1 MRETGPELGSSCL
14 QDSHICTGSCLCSLL
29 EEKESV
35 SLYTSILVLKKIKS
49 GDALSWGLINV
60 LRT

>member
-1 MRETGPELGSSCL
+1 MRETGPELRSSCL

-29 EEKESV
+29 EEESV